1 MSKVKFKTMKPLT
14 RSISDVFS
22 RVLGYFGKDK
32 NNQQGPTLLGME
44 TSEHRKIP
52 SSKKIDEA
60 VEEVK
65 ELYKK
70 EK

>member
-1 MSKVKFKTMKPLT
+1 MKPFAAGL
-14 RSISDVFS
+14 SDVFR

-52 SSKKIDEA
+52 SSEKIDKA
-60 VEEVK
+60 VKEVK
-65 ELYKK
+65 DLYNKGK
-70 EK
+70 